1 MIKWV
6 DALVSLP
13 FNAMVFNVV
22 YILTHGRN
30 QSEILQQFAPDES
43 AFRSVVRSW
52 FSHSVLLDILRACAR
67 KNVSVVMTTDHGSI
81 LGRRASLV
89 YGRRD
94 TSTNLRYKFGDNL
107 KCDEKQ
113 AIVTRKPGEYR
124 LPAESKTKTYLFAK
138 EYFYFVYPT
147 NFRDYEKHYQGSFQ
161 HGGVSLEEMIL
172 PCLTLTPKS

>member
-1 MIKWV
+1 
-6 DALVSLP
+6 
-13 FNAMVFNVV
+13 MVFNVV
-22 YILTHGRN
+22 DILTHGRN
-30 QSEILQQFAPDES
+30 QSEILQQIAPDEA

-67 KNVSVVMTTDHGSI
+67 KKVRVVMTTDHGSV
-81 LGRRASLV
+81 LGRKASLV

-113 AIVTRKPGEYR
+113 AIITRAPEDYR
-124 LPAESKTKTYLFAK
+124 LPAESKTKSYLFAK
-138 EYFYFVYPT
+138 EYYYFVYPT